1 MKRRKSRASKSS
13 RLVRLPKTAH
23 FSHMAAACPTSAP
36 RARPWWKRGSAP
48 MPRSTGSYGRRD
60 SAGAISAGRRSSRSK
75 RTMDIR
81 SSCPAFCRASTT
93 SYFCL
98 KTWMAGTSP
107 AMTKEITMPD
117 LADLYPGFASE
128 WINTT
133 SGRIFA
139 RVGGKGPPL
148 LLLHGFSETH
158 VMWHR
163 VAPQLADRFTLVIA
177 DLPGYGWSDMP
188 ESDKDHTPYTKRAMA
203 QTIIE
208 AMEQLGHVHFALAGH
223 DRGGR
228 VAYRLALDHPGRL
241 SRLAVLDIL
250 PTYDYWARMDRLYAL
265 KIYHWTF
272 LAQPFPLPETL
283 IGGNPDFFLRFKMAS
298 QTKSKNLDAIDP
310 RALEHYLAAFRDP
323 SRVHAMCEDY
333 RAGAYADFDIDKA
346 DRETGKKITIPMLA
360 LWGDVGIARAAA
372 TPLDTWKNWATN
384 VSGSPVDSGHFLTE
398 ENPDVTAKALRE
410 FFIAGL

>member
-1 MKRRKSRASKSS
+1 
-13 RLVRLPKTAH
+13 
-23 FSHMAAACPTSAP
+23 
-36 RARPWWKRGSAP
+36 
-48 MPRSTGSYGRRD
+48 
-60 SAGAISAGRRSSRSK
+60 
-75 RTMDIR
+75 
-81 SSCPAFCRASTT
+81 
-93 SYFCL
+93 
-98 KTWMAGTSP
+98 
-107 AMTKEITMPD
+107 MPD
-117 LADLYPGFASE
+117 LADLFPGYASK
-128 WINTT
+128 WINTK

-163 VAPQLADRFTLVIA
+163 VAPQLADAFTLIIA
-177 DLPGYGWSDMP
+177 DLPGYGWSDMTGS
-188 ESDKDHTPYTKRAMA
+188 ERDHTPYTKRPQAPTTRAMGR
-203 QTIIE
+203 TMVE

-241 SRLAVLDIL
+241 SRLAVLGIL
-250 PTYDYWARMDRLYAL
+250 PTFDYWGRMKRLYAL

-283 IGGNPDFFLRFKMAS
+283 ISGNPDFFLRQKMAS

-310 RALEHYLAAFRDP
+310 RALEHYLAPFRDP

-333 RAGAYADFDIDKA
+333 RAGAYADFEIDKV
-346 DRETGKKITIPMLA
+346 DRDAGTKITIPMLA
-360 LWGDVGIARAAA
+360 LWGDAGIATAAA

-384 VSGSPVDSGHFLTE
+384 VRGSPGDSGHFLTE
-398 ENPDVTAKALRE
+398 ENPDVTARALKE
-410 FFIAGL
+410 FFMAV